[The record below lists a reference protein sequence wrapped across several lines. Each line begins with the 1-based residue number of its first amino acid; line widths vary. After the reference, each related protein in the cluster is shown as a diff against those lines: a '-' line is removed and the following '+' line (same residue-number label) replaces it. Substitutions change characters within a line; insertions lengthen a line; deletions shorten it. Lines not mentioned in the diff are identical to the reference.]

1 MEGRRLRIGQAA
13 FVSNLGGSAT
23 PAMPGDSGQWLLLGD
38 EQGPLAWFG
47 LDDRLRSDAPA
58 LLAACKARG
67 WRTSCYPVTP
77 RRWSPAS
84 LPNWASTKPAAA

>member
-1 MEGRRLRIGQAA
+1 MRRRPPTASQAIRDWASKAWWKAAAHPSQAA

-47 LDDRLRSDAPA
+47 LDDRLRSDAPRPA
-58 LLAACKARG
+58 RRLQGARLAH
-67 WRTSCYPVTP
+67 P
-77 RRWSPAS
+77 PAIR
-84 LPNWASTKPAAA
+84 